1 MLGNKVYRNRR
12 EAGQALAKLLV
23 ARGYADPVVLAL
35 PRGGVPVGLEV
46 ARALHAP
53 LDVLL
58 VRKIGA
64 PGQPELAAAAI
75 VDGAQPELVVNEEV
89 VAATGMTRAEIDAE
103 AQRQLR
109 EIERRRVAYV
119 GSRAALPLAGRTVI
133 VVDDGIAT
141 GTSVRAALR
150 ALRARQPARLVLAVP
165 VAPADTLAR
174 LAPLVDEVVC
184 PATPEPFIAIG
195 LHYADFHQLDDRE
208 VVAAMDE
215 AAGWSSP
222 GA

>member
-1 MLGNKVYRNRR
+1 MLGDKVYRNRR
-12 EAGQALAKLLV
+12 EAGEALAQRLV
-23 ARGYADPVVLAL
+23 ARRYADPVVLAL

-195 LHYADFHQLDDRE
+195 LHYADFHQLEDRE

>member
-1 MLGNKVYRNRR
+1 MLGDKVYRNRR
-12 EAGQALAKLLV
+12 EAGEALAQRLM
-23 ARGYADPVVLAL
+23 ARRYADPVVLAL

-64 PGQPELAAAAI
+64 PGQPELATAAI

-195 LHYADFHQLDDRE
+195 LHYADFHQLEDRE

>member
-1 MLGNKVYRNRR
+1 MLGSKVYRSRR
-12 EAGQALAKLLV
+12 EAGQVLAQRLA
-23 ARGYADPVVLAL
+23 ARRYADPIVLAL

-75 VDGAQPELVVNEEV
+75 VDGPQPELVVNEEV

-103 AQRQLR
+103 AQHQLR

-195 LHYADFHQLDDRE
+195 LHYADFHQLEDRE

-222 GA
+222 GG

>member
-1 MLGNKVYRNRR
+1 MLGSKVYRSRR
-12 EAGQALAKLLV
+12 EAGQVLAQRLA
-23 ARGYADPVVLAL
+23 ARRYADPIVLAL

-75 VDGAQPELVVNEEV
+75 VDGPQPELVVNEEV

-195 LHYADFHQLDDRE
+195 LHYADFHQLEDRE

-222 GA
+222 GG